1 MARRLLVAGN
11 WKMHKTVEES
21 VALAGELKQ
30 GFSRDDLDMLVAPT
44 LPALK
49 PVADELAGSNIFIA
63 GQNLFWEEQGA
74 YTAEVSGPMLK
85 AAGAGHVIIGHSER
99 RQYFGE
105 TEKTVCLRL
114 HAALKAGLAPI
125 VCIGETLEERE
136 GGQMGD
142 VLESQLSG
150 GLAGLGAEA
159 AKGIILAY
167 EPVWAIGTGKT
178 ASDGQANE
186 AHAHI
191 RGWMASHFDKDVA
204 DSVQILYGGSVKPAN
219 AAGLLGQ
226 EEVDGA
232 LVGGAS
238 LTAKDFLGI
247 IQAV

>member
-1 MARRLLVAGN
+1 
-11 WKMHKTVEES
+11 MHKTVEES
-21 VALAGELKQ
+21 VAWPGIEAGLFHKRP
-30 GFSRDDLDMLVAPT
+30 GHAGGSHHAGP
-44 LPALK
+44 K
-49 PVADELAGSNIFIA
+49 PVADELAGSGIFVA
-63 GQNLFWEEQGA
+63 GQNLFWEDQGA

-85 AAGAGHVIIGHSER
+85 AAGASHVIIGHSER

-114 HAALKAGLAPI
+114 HAALKAGLVPYC
-125 VCIGETLEERE
+125 VHRRNP
-136 GGQMGD
+136 GGSAKANGPAMCWKA
-142 VLESQLSG
+142 SWPA
-150 GLAGLGAEA
+150 GLAGLSAQA

-178 ASDGQANE
+178 ASDEQAND

-204 DSVQILYGGSVKPAN
+204 SAVQILYGGSVKPAN

-232 LVGGAS
+232 LVGGRVACR
-238 LTAKDFLGI
+238 ADFLGI
-247 IQAV
+247 IRASNRAVCP